1 MPVRSLPVGAVSGP
15 APGGPPGEGPERQ
28 FLPFLLITLLP
39 VLVFPWASSGAG
51 SWGLLMPLLFA
62 VLAVQSLRTFG
73 RLQRDPGPRW
83 FLLAFRLLALLATVA
98 LLVPVLDPA
107 AVNLP
112 PLVRSAAVVLAA
124 LFLLLS
130 AVQLLRVL
138 GQVARVNPSVLA
150 GAAAGYMHL
159 GLTGGVAG
167 AAIELVHP
175 GAFALGPI
183 SGGLVSDALVS
194 GGSIGSIGGGP
205 IELLD
210 RLIYFSF
217 VTIAGLGYGDV
228 IPADVVGERYA
239 ILLSV
244 AGTLYVS
251 LLVGV
256 LLGRFIAA
264 EEAALLQ
271 RLETAEPPAPAPE
284 MDASRLTAEADGR
297 RPAADG
303 RRPANQS
310 GPADRLR
317 DDGAPAGASADAAVA
332 ADGSAG
338 DDGRW
343 EVADGE
349 TGDRAGADRPQ

>member
-1 MPVRSLPVGAVSGP
+1 M
-15 APGGPPGEGPERQ
+15 PPGELPVERPPAGGVPAGQERQ

-39 VLVFPWASSGAG
+39 VVVFPWASSGTG

-62 VLAVQSLRTFG
+62 LLAVQSLRTFG
-73 RLQRDPGPRW
+73 RLQEDPGPRW
-83 FLLAFRLLALLATVA
+83 FLLAFRLLALLASGA

-107 AVNLP
+107 AVALP
-112 PLVRSAAVVLAA
+112 PLVRSLAVVLAA

-138 GQVARVNPSVLA
+138 GQVARVNPYVLA

-183 SGGLVSDALVS
+183 SGG
-194 GGSIGSIGGGP
+194 P

-228 IPADVVGERYA
+228 IPADVVGERFA

-271 RLETAEPPAPAPE
+271 RLETADPSVPSAAPKPVATTLSDTGFA
-284 MDASRLTAEADGR
+284 DASL
-297 RPAADG
+297 
-303 RRPANQS
+303 
-310 GPADRLR
+310 
-317 DDGAPAGASADAAVA
+317 ADASL
-332 ADGSAG
+332 ADASLNKPMVPGGALTQAG
-338 DDGRW
+338 PL
-343 EVADGE
+343 EQ
-349 TGDRAGADRPQ
+349 TRAEPRPPQVDPRSPRAES